1 MDLLTMIIVLIVV
14 GILLWL
20 VDLIPMDV
28 TIKRIIRIL
37 VIIVVVLWL
46 LKAIGLFAYLSKVHI

>member
-1 MDLLTMIIVLIVV
+1 MDLLTMVIVLIVV

-20 VDLIPMDV
+20 VDLIPMDA